1 MLHMPR
7 QTFASLVPYEEAPI
21 SPLTSI
27 ERQVVY
33 LSLGDDR
40 RSAVEETR
48 IRRALRTFFGQR
60 GPNRLAD
67 PKLEALRVFCVLYRF
82 DRSIIHDQQTVT
94 SATEHLLTPT
104 IMAAAAELVDRTLST
119 RS

>member
-7 QTFASLVPYEEAPI
+7 QAFASLLPFDEALIP
-21 SPLTSI
+21 PLTSI

-33 LSLGDDR
+33 LSLADDR

-48 IRRALRTFFGQR
+48 IRRVLRALFGQP

-67 PKLEALRVFCVLYRF
+67 PRLEVLRLFCVLYRF
-82 DRSIIHDQQTVT
+82 DRSIIDDQQTVNA
-94 SATEHLLTPT
+94 ATKHGLTPT
-104 IMAAAAELVDRTLST
+104 IMAAAAELVDRTLSA
-119 RS
+119 RP

>member
-1 MLHMPR
+1 MLHMSR
-7 QTFASLVPYEEAPI
+7 QTFASLVPYEEASI
-21 SPLTSI
+21 SSLTSI

-40 RSAVEETR
+40 RSAVEGTR
-48 IRRALRTFFGQR
+48 IRRAFHTVFGQR

-82 DRSIIHDQQTVT
+82 DRSVIKQRFGLTGGT
-94 SATEHLLTPT
+94 EFLLEPATMT
-104 IMAAAAELVDRTLST
+104 AAAELIDRTPPYRL
-119 RS
+119 